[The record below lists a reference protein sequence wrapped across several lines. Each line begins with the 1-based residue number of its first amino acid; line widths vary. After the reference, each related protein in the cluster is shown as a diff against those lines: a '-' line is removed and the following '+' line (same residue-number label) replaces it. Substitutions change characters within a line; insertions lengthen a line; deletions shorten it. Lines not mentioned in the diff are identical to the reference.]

1 VFVFFL
7 LSIAKA
13 NKVNQY
19 KKTNILFSLF
29 WSTKLSM
36 GHLQKGSKKLIR
48 AWASYDW
55 ANSVYFLVITST
67 IFPIYY
73 GSLFGDNLYIEI
85 FGQPLKNTAL
95 ISYTTAAAFAVV
107 AVLSPIL
114 SGVAD
119 YIGNKKSFM
128 KFYTYIGALS
138 CVGLYWFNLDNI
150 YFGLLCYFLASVGAW
165 LSWVFYN
172 SYLPEIAHPKQMD
185 KASALGY
192 SLGYVG
198 SVLLLLVNLSMVLN
212 PSIYGI
218 EGSATEA
225 SIKAMKYSFVF
236 VGVWWILFSQIA
248 FRFLPKDNKSK
259 ELTRSV
265 FFNGYI
271 ELRSVWRSFS
281 SHPIL
286 KSYTGAFFVFSMAVQ
301 TVMLIAAY
309 FGEQEVNWGSL
320 SEKQTGLIL
329 SIMIIQL
336 IAIVG
341 AILTARCSE
350 KFGNLPVLIAL
361 NLIWVSLCL
370 YAYFVETPIQFYI
383 AAGFVGLSMG
393 GIQSLARSTYSK
405 FIPKTDDTASFFSF
419 YSTSQ
424 MTGIVLGML
433 LFGTIDQVTGS
444 MRNSVLFFLSFF
456 LIGAFLLIR
465 LHRKST
471 V

>member
-1 VFVFFL
+1 L
-7 LSIAKA
+7 
-13 NKVNQY
+13 
-19 KKTNILFSLF
+19 KKQTYYFHYFGQLNPI
-29 WSTKLSM
+29 M
-36 GHLQKGSKKLIR
+36 DDLQKGSKKLIR

-73 GSLFGDNLYIEI
+73 GSLFGDNLYINL
-85 FGQPLKNTAL
+85 FGQSLKNTAL

-114 SGVAD
+114 SGIAD

-128 KFYTYIGALS
+128 QLYTYVGALS
-138 CVGLYWFNLDNI
+138 CVGLYWFDLDNI
-150 YFGLLCYFLASVGAW
+150 YIGLLCYFFASVGAW

-172 SYLPEIAHPKQMD
+172 SYLPDIAHPKQMD

-212 PSIYGI
+212 PSMYGI

-225 SIKAMKYSFVF
+225 SIKAMKYSFVC

-248 FRFLPKDNKSK
+248 FRFLPRGNKSNA
-259 ELTRSV
+259 LTKSII
-265 FFNGYI
+265 FNGFR
-271 ELRSVWRSFS
+271 ELRSVWKSFS
-281 SHPIL
+281 NHPIL
-286 KSYTGAFFVFSMAVQ
+286 KSYIGAFFVFSMAVQ

-309 FGEQEVNWGSL
+309 FGEQEVSWGSM
-320 SEKQTGLIL
+320 SEKQTGLIV

-336 IAIVG
+336 IAVVG
-341 AILTARCSE
+341 AILTARFSE

-361 NLIWVSLCL
+361 NFIWVSLCL
-370 YAYFVETPIQFYI
+370 YAFFVRTPIQFYI

-405 FIPKTDDTASFFSF
+405 YIPKTDDTASFFSF

-424 MTGIVLGML
+424 MTGTVLGML

-444 MRNSVLFFLSFF
+444 MRNSILFFLSFF

-465 LHRKST
+465 LHRRSA

>member
-1 VFVFFL
+1 M
-7 LSIAKA
+7 
-13 NKVNQY
+13 
-19 KKTNILFSLF
+19 KKQTYYFHYFGQLNPI
-29 WSTKLSM
+29 M
-36 GHLQKGSKKLIR
+36 GNLQKGSKILIR

-85 FGQPLKNTAL
+85 FGQSVKNTAL

-128 KFYTYIGALS
+128 QFYTYVGALS
-138 CVGLYWFNLDNI
+138 CVGLYWFKLDNI
-150 YFGLLCYFLASVGAW
+150 YFGLLCYFFASVGAW

-172 SYLPEIAHPKQMD
+172 SYLPDIAHPKQMD

-198 SVLLLLVNLSMVLN
+198 SVLLLLVNLSMVLK

-225 SIKAMKYSFVF
+225 SIKAMRYSFVC

-248 FRFLPKDNKSK
+248 FRFLPKRNKSNA
-259 ELTRSV
+259 LTKSII
-265 FFNGYI
+265 FNGLR
-271 ELRSVWRSFS
+271 ELRSVWKSFS
-281 SHPIL
+281 NHPIL
-286 KSYTGAFFVFSMAVQ
+286 KSYIVAFFVFSMAVQ

-309 FGEQEVNWGSL
+309 FGEQEVSWGSM
-320 SEKQTGLIL
+320 SEKQSGLII

-336 IAIVG
+336 IAVVG
-341 AILTARCSE
+341 AILTARFSE

-361 NLIWVSLCL
+361 NFIWVSLCL
-370 YAYFVETPIQFYI
+370 YAFFVRTPIEFYI

-405 FIPKTDDTASFFSF
+405 YIPKTDDTASFFSF

-444 MRNSVLFFLSFF
+444 MRSSILFFLSFF

-465 LHRKST
+465 LHRRSRI
-471 V
+471 

>member
-1 VFVFFL
+1 
-7 LSIAKA
+7 
-13 NKVNQY
+13 
-19 KKTNILFSLF
+19 
-29 WSTKLSM
+29 M
-36 GHLQKGSKKLIR
+36 DDLQKGSKKLIR

-73 GSLFGDNLYIEI
+73 GSLFGDNLYIDA
-85 FGQPLKNTAL
+85 FGQSLKNTAL

-107 AVLSPIL
+107 AILSPIL
-114 SGVAD
+114 SGIAD

-128 KFYTYIGALS
+128 QFYTYVGALS
-138 CVGLYWFNLDNI
+138 CVGLYWFDLDNI
-150 YFGLLCYFLASVGAW
+150 YIGLLCYFLASVGAW

-172 SYLPEIAHPKQMD
+172 SYLPDIAHPKQMD

-212 PSIYGI
+212 PSMYGI

-225 SIKAMKYSFVF
+225 SVKAMKYSFVS

-248 FRFLPKDNKSK
+248 FRFLPSGNKSNA
-259 ELTRSV
+259 LTKSII
-265 FFNGYI
+265 FNGYR
-271 ELRSVWRSFS
+271 ELRSVWKSFS
-281 SHPIL
+281 NHPIL
-286 KSYTGAFFVFSMAVQ
+286 KSYIGSFFVFSMAVQ

-309 FGEQEVNWGSL
+309 FGEQEVSWGSM
-320 SEKQTGLIL
+320 SEKQTGLIV

-341 AILTARCSE
+341 ALLTARCSE
-350 KFGNLPVLIAL
+350 IFGNLPVLIAL
-361 NLIWVSLCL
+361 NFIWVILCL
-370 YAYFVETPIQFYI
+370 YAFFVVTPTQFYI

-405 FIPKTDDTASFFSF
+405 YIPKTDDTASFFSF

-465 LHRKST
+465 LHRKSA

>member
-1 VFVFFL
+1 
-7 LSIAKA
+7 
-13 NKVNQY
+13 
-19 KKTNILFSLF
+19 
-29 WSTKLSM
+29 M

-85 FGQPLKNTAL
+85 LGQPLKNTAL

-128 KFYTYIGALS
+128 KLYTYIGALS
-138 CVGLYWFNLDNI
+138 CIGLYWFNLDNI

-225 SIKAMKYSFVF
+225 SIKAMKYSFVS

-248 FRFLPKDNKSK
+248 FRFLPKDNKSN
-259 ELTRSV
+259 ELTRGV
-265 FFNGYI
+265 LFNGYT

-405 FIPKTDDTASFFSF
+405 FIPKTDDAASFFSF

>member
-1 VFVFFL
+1 M
-7 LSIAKA
+7 
-13 NKVNQY
+13 
-19 KKTNILFSLF
+19 KKQTYYFHYF
-29 WSTKLSM
+29 GKLNPIM
-36 GHLQKGSKKLIR
+36 DDLQKGSKKLIR

-73 GSLFGDNLYIEI
+73 GSLFGDNLYIDV
-85 FGQPLKNTAL
+85 FGQSLKNTAL

-107 AVLSPIL
+107 AILSPIL
-114 SGVAD
+114 SGIAD

-128 KFYTYIGALS
+128 QFYTYVGALS
-138 CVGLYWFNLDNI
+138 CVGLYWFDLDNI
-150 YFGLLCYFLASVGAW
+150 YIGLLCYFLASVGAW

-172 SYLPEIAHPKQMD
+172 SYLPDIAHPKQMD

-212 PSIYGI
+212 PSMYGI

-225 SIKAMKYSFVF
+225 SIKAMKYSFVS

-248 FRFLPKDNKSK
+248 FRFLPSGNKSNA
-259 ELTRSV
+259 LTKSII
-265 FFNGYI
+265 FNGYR
-271 ELRSVWRSFS
+271 ELRSVWKSFS
-281 SHPIL
+281 NHPIL
-286 KSYTGAFFVFSMAVQ
+286 KSYIGAFFVFSMAVQ

-309 FGEQEVNWGSL
+309 FGEQEVSWGSM
-320 SEKQTGLIL
+320 SEKQTGLIV

-341 AILTARCSE
+341 ALLTARCSE
-350 KFGNLPVLIAL
+350 IFGNLPVLIAL
-361 NLIWVSLCL
+361 NFIWVILCL
-370 YAYFVETPIQFYI
+370 YAFFVVTPTQFYI

-405 FIPKTDDTASFFSF
+405 YIPKTDDTASFFSF

-465 LHRKST
+465 LHRKSA

>member
-1 VFVFFL
+1 
-7 LSIAKA
+7 
-13 NKVNQY
+13 
-19 KKTNILFSLF
+19 
-29 WSTKLSM
+29 M
-36 GHLQKGSKKLIR
+36 DDLQKGSKKLIR
-48 AWASYDW
+48 AWATYDW

-73 GSLFGDNLYIEI
+73 GSLFSDNLYIDA
-85 FGQPLKNTAL
+85 FGQSLKNTAL

-107 AVLSPIL
+107 AILSPIL
-114 SGVAD
+114 SGIAD

-128 KFYTYIGALS
+128 QFYTYVGALS
-138 CVGLYWFNLDNI
+138 CVGLYWFDLDNI
-150 YFGLLCYFLASVGAW
+150 YIGLLCYFLASVGAW

-172 SYLPEIAHPKQMD
+172 SYLPDIAHPKQMD

-212 PSIYGI
+212 PSMYGI

-225 SIKAMKYSFVF
+225 SVKAMKYSFVS

-248 FRFLPKDNKSK
+248 FRFLPSGNKSNA
-259 ELTRSV
+259 LTKSII
-265 FFNGYI
+265 FNGYR
-271 ELRSVWRSFS
+271 ELRSVWKSFS
-281 SHPIL
+281 NHPIL
-286 KSYTGAFFVFSMAVQ
+286 KSYIGAFFVFSMAVQ

-309 FGEQEVNWGSL
+309 FGEQEVSWGSM
-320 SEKQTGLIL
+320 SEKQTGLIV

-341 AILTARCSE
+341 ALLTARCSE
-350 KFGNLPVLIAL
+350 IFGNLPVLIAL
-361 NLIWVSLCL
+361 NFIWVILCL
-370 YAYFVETPIQFYI
+370 YAFFVVTPTQFYI

-405 FIPKTDDTASFFSF
+405 YIPKTDDTASFFSF

-465 LHRKST
+465 LHRKSA

>member
-1 VFVFFL
+1 
-7 LSIAKA
+7 
-13 NKVNQY
+13 
-19 KKTNILFSLF
+19 
-29 WSTKLSM
+29 M

-73 GSLFGDNLYIEI
+73 GSLFGDNLYIDI
-85 FGQPLKNTAL
+85 FGQSLKNTAL

-138 CVGLYWFNLDNI
+138 CVGLYWFELDNI
-150 YFGLLCYFLASVGAW
+150 YFGLLCYFFASVGAW

-172 SYLPEIAHPKQMD
+172 SYLPDIAHPKQMD

-212 PSIYGI
+212 PTIYGI
-218 EGSATEA
+218 EGSSTEA
-225 SIKAMKYSFVF
+225 SIKAMKYSFVS

-248 FRFLPKDNKSK
+248 FRY
-259 ELTRSV
+259 R
-265 FFNGYI
+265 
-271 ELRSVWRSFS
+271 ELRSVWKHFS

-286 KSYTGAFFVFSMAVQ
+286 KSYIGAFFVFSMAVQ

-309 FGEQEVNWGSL
+309 FGEQEVDWGST
-320 SEKQTGLIL
+320 SEKQTGLIV

-361 NLIWVSLCL
+361 NFIWVSLCL
-370 YAYFVETPIQFYI
+370 YAFFVVTPIQFYI

-405 FIPKTDDTASFFSF
+405 YIPKTDDTASFFSF

-465 LHRKST
+465 LHRKSA

>member
-1 VFVFFL
+1 M
-7 LSIAKA
+7 
-13 NKVNQY
+13 Q
-19 KKTNILFSLF
+19 
-29 WSTKLSM
+29 
-36 GHLQKGSKKLIR
+36 
-48 AWASYDW
+48 
-55 ANSVYFLVITST
+55 
-67 IFPIYY
+67 
-73 GSLFGDNLYIEI
+73 
-85 FGQPLKNTAL
+85 
-95 ISYTTAAAFAVV
+95 
-107 AVLSPIL
+107 
-114 SGVAD
+114 
-119 YIGNKKSFM
+119 
-128 KFYTYIGALS
+128 FYTYVGALS
-138 CVGLYWFNLDNI
+138 CVGLYWFDLDNI
-150 YFGLLCYFLASVGAW
+150 YFGLLCYFFASVGAW

-172 SYLPEIAHPKQMD
+172 SYLPDIAHPKQMD

-212 PSIYGI
+212 PTMYGI
-218 EGSATEA
+218 EGSSTEA
-225 SIKAMKYSFVF
+225 SIKAMKYSFVS

-248 FRFLPKDNKSK
+248 FRFLPKGNKSNA
-259 ELTRSV
+259 LTKSV
-265 FFNGYI
+265 IFNGYR
-271 ELRSVWRSFS
+271 ELRSVWKHFS

-286 KSYTGAFFVFSMAVQ
+286 KSYIGAFFVFSMAVQ

-309 FGEQEVNWGSL
+309 FGEQEVDWGST
-320 SEKQTGLIL
+320 SEKQTGLIV

-361 NLIWVSLCL
+361 NFIWVSLCL
-370 YAYFVETPIQFYI
+370 YAFFVVTPIQFYI

-405 FIPKTDDTASFFSF
+405 YIPKTDDTASFFSF

-465 LHRKST
+465 LHRKSA

>member
-1 VFVFFL
+1 
-7 LSIAKA
+7 
-13 NKVNQY
+13 
-19 KKTNILFSLF
+19 
-29 WSTKLSM
+29 M
-36 GHLQKGSKKLIR
+36 DDLQKGSKKLIR

-73 GSLFGDNLYIEI
+73 GSLFGDNLYIDV
-85 FGQPLKNTAL
+85 FGQSLKNTAL

-107 AVLSPIL
+107 AILSPIL
-114 SGVAD
+114 SGIAD

-128 KFYTYIGALS
+128 QFYTYVGALS
-138 CVGLYWFNLDNI
+138 CVGLYWFDLDNI
-150 YFGLLCYFLASVGAW
+150 YIGLLCYFLASVGAW

-172 SYLPEIAHPKQMD
+172 SYLPDIAHPKQMD

-212 PSIYGI
+212 PSMYGI

-225 SIKAMKYSFVF
+225 SVKAMKYSFVS

-248 FRFLPKDNKSK
+248 FRFLPSGNKSNA
-259 ELTRSV
+259 LTKSII
-265 FFNGYI
+265 FNGYR
-271 ELRSVWRSFS
+271 ELRSVWKSFS
-281 SHPIL
+281 NHPIL
-286 KSYTGAFFVFSMAVQ
+286 KSYIGSFFVFSMAVQ

-309 FGEQEVNWGSL
+309 FGEQEVSWGSM
-320 SEKQTGLIL
+320 SEKQTGLIV

-341 AILTARCSE
+341 ALLTARCSE
-350 KFGNLPVLIAL
+350 IFGNLPVLIAL
-361 NLIWVSLCL
+361 NFIWVILCL
-370 YAYFVETPIQFYI
+370 YAFFVVTPTQFYI

-405 FIPKTDDTASFFSF
+405 YIPKTDDTASFFSF

-465 LHRKST
+465 LHRKSA

>member
-1 VFVFFL
+1 MV
-7 LSIAKA
+7 
-13 NKVNQY
+13 
-19 KKTNILFSLF
+19 
-29 WSTKLSM
+29 
-36 GHLQKGSKKLIR
+36 HLQKGSKKLIR

-73 GSLFGDNLYIEI
+73 GSLFGDNLYIDV
-85 FGQPLKNTAL
+85 FGQSFKNTAL
-95 ISYTTAAAFAVV
+95 ISYTTAAAFSVV

-114 SGVAD
+114 SGIAD

-128 KFYTYIGALS
+128 QFYTYIGALS
-138 CVGLYWFNLDNI
+138 CVGLYWFELQNI
-150 YFGLLCYFLASVGAW
+150 YFGLFCYFFASVGAW

-198 SVLLLLVNLSMVLN
+198 SVLLLIVNLSMVLY
-212 PSIYGI
+212 PTTYGI
-218 EGSATEA
+218 EGSSTEA
-225 SIKAMKYSFVF
+225 SIKAMKYSFVC

-248 FRFLPKDNKSK
+248 FRFLPNGNKSNA
-259 ELTRSV
+259 LTKNV
-265 FFNGYI
+265 IFNGYL
-271 ELRSVWRSFS
+271 ELRSVWKSFS
-281 SHPIL
+281 NHPIL
-286 KSYTGAFFVFSMAVQ
+286 KSYIAAFFVFSMAVQ

-309 FGEQEVNWGSL
+309 FGEQEVSWGSM
-320 SEKQTGLIL
+320 SEKQMGLIV

-336 IAIVG
+336 IAVFG
-341 AILTARCSE
+341 AIITARCSE

-361 NLIWVSLCL
+361 NFIWVSLCM
-370 YAYFVETPIQFYI
+370 YAFFVRTPMQFYI

-405 FIPKTDDTASFFSF
+405 YIPKTEDTASFFSF

-433 LFGTIDQVTGS
+433 IFGTIDQVTGS
-444 MRNSVLFFLSFF
+444 MRNSVLFFLLFF
-456 LIGAFLLIR
+456 LIGAYLLIR
-465 LHRKST
+465 IHRKSSI
-471 V
+471 

>member
-1 VFVFFL
+1 MV
-7 LSIAKA
+7 
-13 NKVNQY
+13 
-19 KKTNILFSLF
+19 
-29 WSTKLSM
+29 
-36 GHLQKGSKKLIR
+36 HLQKGSKKLIR

-73 GSLFGDNLYIEI
+73 GSLFGDNLYIDV
-85 FGQPLKNTAL
+85 FGQSFKNTAL
-95 ISYTTAAAFAVV
+95 ISYTTAAAFSVV

-114 SGVAD
+114 SGIAD

-128 KFYTYIGALS
+128 QFYTYIGALS
-138 CVGLYWFNLDNI
+138 CVGLYWFELQNI
-150 YFGLLCYFLASVGAW
+150 YFGLFCYFFASVGAW

-198 SVLLLLVNLSMVLN
+198 SVLLLIVNLSMVLY
-212 PSIYGI
+212 PTTYGI
-218 EGSATEA
+218 EGSSTEA
-225 SIKAMKYSFVF
+225 SIKAMKYSFVC

-248 FRFLPKDNKSK
+248 FRFLPNGNKSNA
-259 ELTRSV
+259 LTKNV
-265 FFNGYI
+265 IFNGYL
-271 ELRSVWRSFS
+271 ELRSVWKSFS
-281 SHPIL
+281 NHPIL
-286 KSYTGAFFVFSMAVQ
+286 KSYIAAFFVFSMAVQ

-309 FGEQEVNWGSL
+309 FGEQEVSWGSM
-320 SEKQTGLIL
+320 SEKQMGLIV

-336 IAIVG
+336 IAVFG
-341 AILTARCSE
+341 AIITARCSE

-361 NLIWVSLCL
+361 NFIWVSLCM
-370 YAYFVETPIQFYI
+370 YAFFVRTPMQFYI

-405 FIPKTDDTASFFSF
+405 YIPKTEDTASFFSF

-433 LFGTIDQVTGS
+433 IFGTIDQVTGS
-444 MRNSVLFFLSFF
+444 MRNSVLFFLLFF
-456 LIGAFLLIR
+456 LIGAYLLIR
-465 LHRKST
+465 LHRKSSI
-471 V
+471 

>member
-1 VFVFFL
+1 M
-7 LSIAKA
+7 
-13 NKVNQY
+13 
-19 KKTNILFSLF
+19 KKQTYYFHYFGQLNPI
-29 WSTKLSM
+29 M

-73 GSLFGDNLYIEI
+73 GSLFVDNLYIDV
-85 FGQPLKNTAL
+85 FGQSLKNTAL

-107 AVLSPIL
+107 AILSPIL
-114 SGVAD
+114 SGIAD

-128 KFYTYIGALS
+128 QFYSYVGALS
-138 CVGLYWFNLDNI
+138 CIGLYWFNLENI
-150 YFGLLCYFLASVGAW
+150 YIGLLCYFFASVGAW

-172 SYLPEIAHPKQMD
+172 SYLPDIAHPKQMD

-212 PSIYGI
+212 PNMYGI
-218 EGSATEA
+218 EGTSTEA
-225 SIKAMKYSFVF
+225 SIKAMKYSFVC

-248 FRFLPKDNKSK
+248 FRFLPKGNKSNAFTK
-259 ELTRSV
+259 SII
-265 FFNGYI
+265 FNGYR
-271 ELRSVWRSFS
+271 ELRSVWKSFS
-281 SHPIL
+281 NHPIL
-286 KSYTGAFFVFSMAVQ
+286 KSYIGAFFVFSMAVQ

-309 FGEQEVNWGSL
+309 FGEQEVSWGSV
-320 SEKQTGLIL
+320 SEKQTGLIV

-336 IAIVG
+336 IAIIG

-350 KFGNLPVLIAL
+350 KFGNLPVLIVL
-361 NLIWVSLCL
+361 NFIWVSLCL
-370 YAYFVETPIQFYI
+370 YAFFVRTPIQFYI

-405 FIPKTDDTASFFSF
+405 YIPKTDDTASFFSF

-444 MRNSVLFFLSFF
+444 MRNSILFFLLFF

-465 LHRKST
+465 LQRKSA

>member
-1 VFVFFL
+1 
-7 LSIAKA
+7 
-13 NKVNQY
+13 
-19 KKTNILFSLF
+19 
-29 WSTKLSM
+29 M
-36 GHLQKGSKKLIR
+36 EHLKKGSKTLIR

-85 FGQPLKNTAL
+85 LGQPLKNTAL

-128 KFYTYIGALS
+128 KLYTYIGALS

-225 SIKAMKYSFVF
+225 SIKAMKYSFVS
-236 VGVWWILFSQIA
+236 VGVWWMLFSQIA
-248 FRFLPKDNKSK
+248 FRFLPKDNKSN
-259 ELTRSV
+259 ELTRGV
-265 FFNGYI
+265 LFNGYT

-286 KSYTGAFFVFSMAVQ
+286 KSYTGAFFVFSMSVQ

-309 FGEQEVNWGSL
+309 FGEQEVSWGSL

-336 IAIVG
+336 IAIFG

-370 YAYFVETPIQFYI
+370 YAYFVETSIQFYI

>member
-1 VFVFFL
+1 M
-7 LSIAKA
+7 
-13 NKVNQY
+13 
-19 KKTNILFSLF
+19 KKQTYYFHYFGQLNLI
-29 WSTKLSM
+29 M
-36 GHLQKGSKKLIR
+36 DHLQKGSKKLIR

-73 GSLFGDNLYIEI
+73 GSLFGDNLYIDV
-85 FGQPLKNTAL
+85 FGQSLKNTAL

-114 SGVAD
+114 SGIAD

-128 KFYTYIGALS
+128 QFYTYVGALS

-150 YFGLLCYFLASVGAW
+150 YIGLLFYFFASVGAW

-172 SYLPEIAHPKQMD
+172 SYLPDIAHPKQMD

-212 PSIYGI
+212 PSMYGI

-225 SIKAMKYSFVF
+225 SIKAMKYSFVC

-248 FRFLPKDNKSK
+248 FRFLPKGNKSN
-259 ELTRSV
+259 ELTKNII
-265 FFNGYI
+265 FNGYR
-271 ELRSVWRSFS
+271 ELRSVWKSFS
-281 SHPIL
+281 NHPIL
-286 KSYTGAFFVFSMAVQ
+286 KSYIGAFFVFSMAVQ

-309 FGEQEVNWGSL
+309 FGEQEVSWGSM
-320 SEKQTGLIL
+320 SEKQTGLIV

-341 AILTARCSE
+341 AILTARFSE
-350 KFGNLPVLIAL
+350 KFGNLPVLITL
-361 NLIWVSLCL
+361 NFIWVILCL
-370 YAYFVETPIQFYI
+370 YAFFVRTPIQFYI

-405 FIPKTDDTASFFSF
+405 YIPKTNDTASFFSF

-444 MRNSVLFFLSFF
+444 MRNSILFFLSFF

-465 LHRKST
+465 LHRRSA

>member
-1 VFVFFL
+1 
-7 LSIAKA
+7 
-13 NKVNQY
+13 
-19 KKTNILFSLF
+19 
-29 WSTKLSM
+29 M
-36 GHLQKGSKKLIR
+36 DHLQKGSKKLIR

-73 GSLFGDNLYIEI
+73 GSLFGDNLYIDV
-85 FGQPLKNTAL
+85 FGQSLKNTAL

-107 AVLSPIL
+107 AILSPIL
-114 SGVAD
+114 SGIAD

-128 KFYTYIGALS
+128 QFYTYVGALS
-138 CVGLYWFNLDNI
+138 CVGLYWFDLDNI
-150 YFGLLCYFLASVGAW
+150 YIGLLCYFLASVGAW

-172 SYLPEIAHPKQMD
+172 SYLPDIAHPKQMD

-212 PSIYGI
+212 PSMYGI

-225 SIKAMKYSFVF
+225 SVKAMKYSFVS

-248 FRFLPKDNKSK
+248 FRFLPSGNKSNA
-259 ELTRSV
+259 LTKSII
-265 FFNGYI
+265 FNGYR
-271 ELRSVWRSFS
+271 ELRSVWKSFS
-281 SHPIL
+281 NHPIL
-286 KSYTGAFFVFSMAVQ
+286 KSYIGAFFVFSMAVQ

-309 FGEQEVNWGSL
+309 FGEQEVSWGSM
-320 SEKQTGLIL
+320 SEKQTGLIV

-341 AILTARCSE
+341 ALLTARCSE
-350 KFGNLPVLIAL
+350 IFGNLPVLIAL
-361 NLIWVSLCL
+361 NFIWVILCL
-370 YAYFVETPIQFYI
+370 YAFFVVTPTQFYI

-405 FIPKTDDTASFFSF
+405 YIPKTDDTASFFSF

-465 LHRKST
+465 LHRKSA

>member
-1 VFVFFL
+1 
-7 LSIAKA
+7 
-13 NKVNQY
+13 
-19 KKTNILFSLF
+19 
-29 WSTKLSM
+29 M

-73 GSLFGDNLYIEI
+73 GSLFGDNLYIDV
-85 FGQPLKNTAL
+85 FGQSLKNTAL

-107 AVLSPIL
+107 AILSPIL
-114 SGVAD
+114 SGIAD

-128 KFYTYIGALS
+128 QFYSYVGALS
-138 CVGLYWFNLDNI
+138 CIGLYWFNLENI
-150 YFGLLCYFLASVGAW
+150 YIGLLCYFFASVGAW

-172 SYLPEIAHPKQMD
+172 SYLPDIAHPKQMD

-212 PSIYGI
+212 PNMYGI
-218 EGSATEA
+218 EGTSTEA
-225 SIKAMKYSFVF
+225 SIKAMKYSFVC

-248 FRFLPKDNKSK
+248 FRFLPKGNKSNAFTK
-259 ELTRSV
+259 SII
-265 FFNGYI
+265 FNGYR
-271 ELRSVWRSFS
+271 ELRSVWKSFS
-281 SHPIL
+281 NHPIL
-286 KSYTGAFFVFSMAVQ
+286 KSYIGAFFVFSMAVQ

-309 FGEQEVNWGSL
+309 FGEQEVSWGSV
-320 SEKQTGLIL
+320 SEKQTGLIV

-336 IAIVG
+336 IAIIG

-350 KFGNLPVLIAL
+350 KFGNLPVLIVL
-361 NLIWVSLCL
+361 NFIWVSLCL
-370 YAYFVETPIQFYI
+370 YAFFVRTPIQFYI

-405 FIPKTDDTASFFSF
+405 YIPKTDDTASFFSF

-444 MRNSVLFFLSFF
+444 MRNSILFFLLFF

-465 LHRKST
+465 LHRKSA

>member
-1 VFVFFL
+1 
-7 LSIAKA
+7 
-13 NKVNQY
+13 
-19 KKTNILFSLF
+19 
-29 WSTKLSM
+29 M
-36 GHLQKGSKKLIR
+36 EHLQKGSKTLIR

-85 FGQPLKNTAL
+85 LGQPLKNTAL

-128 KFYTYIGALS
+128 KLYTYIGALS
-138 CVGLYWFNLDNI
+138 CIGLYWFNLDNI

-198 SVLLLLVNLSMVLN
+198 SVLLLLVNLSMVIN

-225 SIKAMKYSFVF
+225 SIKAMKYSFVS
-236 VGVWWILFSQIA
+236 VGVWWMLFSQIA
-248 FRFLPKDNKSK
+248 FRFLPKDNKSN
-259 ELTRSV
+259 ELTRGV
-265 FFNGYI
+265 LFNGYT

-405 FIPKTDDTASFFSF
+405 FIPNTDDTASFFSF

>member
-1 VFVFFL
+1 MV
-7 LSIAKA
+7 
-13 NKVNQY
+13 
-19 KKTNILFSLF
+19 
-29 WSTKLSM
+29 
-36 GHLQKGSKKLIR
+36 HLQKGSKKLIR

-73 GSLFGDNLYIEI
+73 GSLFGDNLYIDVL
-85 FGQPLKNTAL
+85 GQSFKNTAL
-95 ISYTTAAAFAVV
+95 ISYTTAAAFSVV

-114 SGVAD
+114 SGIAD

-128 KFYTYIGALS
+128 QFYTYIGALS
-138 CVGLYWFNLDNI
+138 CVGLYWFELQNI
-150 YFGLLCYFLASVGAW
+150 YFGLFCYFFASVGAW

-198 SVLLLLVNLSMVLN
+198 SVLLLIVNLSMVLY
-212 PSIYGI
+212 PTTYGI
-218 EGSATEA
+218 EGSSTEA
-225 SIKAMKYSFVF
+225 SIKAMKYSFVC

-248 FRFLPKDNKSK
+248 FRFLPNGNKSNA
-259 ELTRSV
+259 LTKNV
-265 FFNGYI
+265 IFNGYL
-271 ELRSVWRSFS
+271 ELRSVWKSFS
-281 SHPIL
+281 NHPIL
-286 KSYTGAFFVFSMAVQ
+286 KSYIAAFFVFSMAVQ

-309 FGEQEVNWGSL
+309 FGEQEVSWGSM
-320 SEKQTGLIL
+320 SEKQMGLIV

-336 IAIVG
+336 IAVFG
-341 AILTARCSE
+341 AIITARCSE

-361 NLIWVSLCL
+361 NFIWVSLCM
-370 YAYFVETPIQFYI
+370 YAFFVRTPMQFYI

-405 FIPKTDDTASFFSF
+405 YIPKTEDTASFFSF

-433 LFGTIDQVTGS
+433 IFGTIDQVTGS
-444 MRNSVLFFLSFF
+444 MRNSVLFFLLFF
-456 LIGAFLLIR
+456 LIGAYLLIR
-465 LHRKST
+465 LHRKSSI
-471 V
+471 

>member
-1 VFVFFL
+1 M
-7 LSIAKA
+7 
-13 NKVNQY
+13 
-19 KKTNILFSLF
+19 KKQTYYFHYFGQLNPI
-29 WSTKLSM
+29 M
-36 GHLQKGSKKLIR
+36 GNLQKGSKILIR

-85 FGQPLKNTAL
+85 FGQSLKNTAL

-107 AVLSPIL
+107 AVLSPVL

-128 KFYTYIGALS
+128 QFYTYVGALS

-150 YFGLLCYFLASVGAW
+150 FFGLLCYFFASVGAW

-172 SYLPEIAHPKQMD
+172 SYLPDIAHPKQMD

-225 SIKAMKYSFVF
+225 SIKAMRYSFVC

-248 FRFLPKDNKSK
+248 FRFLPKGNKSNV
-259 ELTRSV
+259 LTKRII
-265 FFNGYI
+265 FNGLR
-271 ELRSVWRSFS
+271 ELRYVWKSFS
-281 SHPIL
+281 NHPIL
-286 KSYTGAFFVFSMAVQ
+286 KSYIVAFFVFSMAVQ

-309 FGEQEVNWGSL
+309 FGEQEVSWGSM
-320 SEKQTGLIL
+320 SEKQSGLII

-341 AILTARCSE
+341 AILTARFSE

-361 NLIWVSLCL
+361 NFIWVSLCL
-370 YAYFVETPIQFYI
+370 YAFFVRTPIEFYI

-405 FIPKTDDTASFFSF
+405 YIPKTDDTASFFSF

-444 MRNSVLFFLSFF
+444 MRSSILFFLSFF

-465 LHRKST
+465 LHRRSRI
-471 V
+471 

>member
-1 VFVFFL
+1 
-7 LSIAKA
+7 
-13 NKVNQY
+13 
-19 KKTNILFSLF
+19 
-29 WSTKLSM
+29 M
-36 GHLQKGSKKLIR
+36 DDLQKGSKKLIR

-73 GSLFGDNLYIEI
+73 GSLFGDNLYIDV
-85 FGQPLKNTAL
+85 FGQSLKNTAL

-107 AVLSPIL
+107 AILSPIL

-128 KFYTYIGALS
+128 QFYTYVGSLS

-150 YFGLLCYFLASVGAW
+150 YFGLMCYFFASVGAW

-172 SYLPEIAHPKQMD
+172 SYLPDIAHPKQMD

-198 SVLLLLVNLSMVLN
+198 SVLLLLVNLGMVLN
-212 PSIYGI
+212 PSMYGI

-225 SIKAMKYSFVF
+225 SVKAMKYSFVS

-248 FRFLPKDNKSK
+248 FRFLPSGNKSNA
-259 ELTRSV
+259 LTKSII
-265 FFNGYI
+265 FNGYR
-271 ELRSVWRSFS
+271 ELRSVWKSFS
-281 SHPIL
+281 NHPIL
-286 KSYTGAFFVFSMAVQ
+286 KSYIGAFFVFSMAVQ

-309 FGEQEVNWGSL
+309 FGEQEVSWRSM
-320 SEKQTGLIL
+320 SEKQTGLIV
-329 SIMIIQL
+329 SIMIIQI

-341 AILTARCSE
+341 ALLTARCSE
-350 KFGNLPVLIAL
+350 IFGNLPVLIAL
-361 NLIWVSLCL
+361 NFIWVILCL
-370 YAYFVETPIQFYI
+370 YAFFVVTPTQFYI

-405 FIPKTDDTASFFSF
+405 YIPKTDDTASFFSF

-465 LHRKST
+465 LHRKSA

>member
-1 VFVFFL
+1 MV
-7 LSIAKA
+7 
-13 NKVNQY
+13 
-19 KKTNILFSLF
+19 
-29 WSTKLSM
+29 
-36 GHLQKGSKKLIR
+36 HLQKGSKKLIR

-73 GSLFGDNLYIEI
+73 GSLFGDNLYIDV
-85 FGQPLKNTAL
+85 FGQSFKNTAL
-95 ISYTTAAAFAVV
+95 ISYTTAAAFSVV

-114 SGVAD
+114 SGIAD

-128 KFYTYIGALS
+128 QFYTYIGALS
-138 CVGLYWFNLDNI
+138 CVGLYWFELQNI
-150 YFGLLCYFLASVGAW
+150 YFGLFCYFFASVGAW

-198 SVLLLLVNLSMVLN
+198 SVLLLIVNLSMVLY
-212 PSIYGI
+212 PTTYGI

-225 SIKAMKYSFVF
+225 SIKAMKYSFVC

-248 FRFLPKDNKSK
+248 FRFLPNGNKSNA
-259 ELTRSV
+259 LTKNV
-265 FFNGYI
+265 IFNGYL
-271 ELRSVWRSFS
+271 ELRSVWKSFS
-281 SHPIL
+281 NHPIL
-286 KSYTGAFFVFSMAVQ
+286 KSYIAAFFVFSMAVQ

-309 FGEQEVNWGSL
+309 FGEQEVSWGSM
-320 SEKQTGLIL
+320 SEKQMGLIV

-336 IAIVG
+336 IAVFG
-341 AILTARCSE
+341 AIITARCSE

-361 NLIWVSLCL
+361 NFIWVSLCM
-370 YAYFVETPIQFYI
+370 YAFFVRTPMQFYI

-405 FIPKTDDTASFFSF
+405 YIPKTDDTASFFSF

-465 LHRKST
+465 LHRKSA

>member
-1 VFVFFL
+1 
-7 LSIAKA
+7 
-13 NKVNQY
+13 
-19 KKTNILFSLF
+19 
-29 WSTKLSM
+29 M
-36 GHLQKGSKKLIR
+36 DDLQKGSKKLIR

-73 GSLFGDNLYIEI
+73 GSLFGDNLYIDV
-85 FGQPLKNTAL
+85 FGQSLKNTAL

-107 AVLSPIL
+107 AILSPIL
-114 SGVAD
+114 SGIAD

-128 KFYTYIGALS
+128 QFYTYVGALS
-138 CVGLYWFNLDNI
+138 CVGLYWFDLDNI
-150 YFGLLCYFLASVGAW
+150 YIGLLCYFLASVGAW

-172 SYLPEIAHPKQMD
+172 SYLPDIAHPKQMD

-212 PSIYGI
+212 PSMYGI
-218 EGSATEA
+218 EGNATEA
-225 SIKAMKYSFVF
+225 SVKAMKYSFVS

-248 FRFLPKDNKSK
+248 FRFLPSGNKSNA
-259 ELTRSV
+259 LTKSII
-265 FFNGYI
+265 FNGYR
-271 ELRSVWRSFS
+271 ELRSVWKSFS
-281 SHPIL
+281 NHPIL
-286 KSYTGAFFVFSMAVQ
+286 KSYIGSFFVFSMAVQ

-309 FGEQEVNWGSL
+309 FGEQEVSWGSM
-320 SEKQTGLIL
+320 SEKQTGLIV

-341 AILTARCSE
+341 ALLTARCSE
-350 KFGNLPVLIAL
+350 IFGNLPVLIAL
-361 NLIWVSLCL
+361 NFIWVILCL
-370 YAYFVETPIQFYI
+370 YAFFVVTPTQFYI

-405 FIPKTDDTASFFSF
+405 YIPKTDDTASFFSF

-465 LHRKST
+465 LHRKSA